1 MKLSA
6 FWKLAAPCL
15 GAALLTPFAHA
26 LDVEKLEV
34 RRNATRYVVE
44 FRAHLAA
51 PPDQVGAVLKD
62 YEHYP
67 QLDSRILES
76 RRDAD
81 DSSQLHTRLRGCVG
95 GLFCRTM
102 QRVETLE
109 EMPGG
114 LIATAVP
121 GKSDVTYGHTHS
133 QWQAHNG
140 GTELVYRL
148 EIEPD
153 FWVPPLFGPPLMMRT
168 LREGTLSLFT
178 NVERVANGRAHA
190 VKESAD

>member
-1 MKLSA
+1 MKLA
-6 FWKLAAPCL
+6 PLFLAAV
-15 GAALLTPFAHA
+15 LLAPSAHA
-26 LDVEKLEV
+26 LDVERLDV
-34 RRNATRYVVE
+34 RRNAARYVVE
-44 FRAHLAA
+44 FRAYLAA
-51 PPDQVGAVLKD
+51 PADQVGAVLKD
-62 YEHYP
+62 YENYP
-67 QLDSRILES
+67 KLDARILES
-76 RRDAD
+76 RREAGDR
-81 DSSQLHTRLRGCVG
+81 SQLHTRLRGCVG

-121 GKSDVTYGHTHS
+121 GKSDVTFGHTHS
-133 QWQAHNG
+133 QWQPRNG

-153 FWVPPLFGPPLMMRT
+153 FWVPPLFGPPLMIRT

-178 NVERVANGRAHA
+178 NVERVANQRAQA
-190 VKESAD
+190 VKESTD